1 MRLGSNRG
9 PQVADT
15 DIAFMGLTDVA
26 QAIAQRKLSSLEV
39 TQTCL
44 QRIAQWQ
51 PSRKAF
57 IRIDEEAAVAAAR
70 RADAQL
76 AQRSFQP
83 GPLHGVPL
91 AHKDLFYRSGQVSTC
106 GSLIR
111 RDWRADTTATCLT
124 RLDAA
129 GALDLGT
136 LNMSEFAGGPTGHNI
151 HHGHCASAF
160 HPDHIAGGSSSGSG
174 VAVGAGLVF
183 GALGT
188 DTGGSIRLPASAN
201 GVLGL
206 KPTYG
211 RVSRYGV
218 MPRAWSLDHVGVLAR
233 SAVDAARLM
242 RLISGHDPLDA
253 TSIDQPVP
261 DDGAGLGASV
271 RGVRVG
277 VPDVS
282 ALGGVEPGVQAML
295 ETALDVLRDCGTQSQ
310 AVAIEDMT
318 PLFRCAE
325 TIIKSEA
332 ASIHGPWLRERPQ
345 DYTPLFRSRTEA
357 GLLIPATQ
365 YIDALRWR
373 TQLSR
378 HFMDT
383 TMQGID
389 VLILPCMPYALPT
402 IEDSDVDRSGEAVRA
417 LIGRITMYT
426 RPFNLLG
433 LPVIQIP
440 AGFCPAGLPWGFQ
453 LVGHPFQEGLLL
465 RLAQH
470 FMAQTPSM
478 VRRPQ
483 L

>member
-1 MRLGSNRG
+1 
-9 PQVADT
+9 
-15 DIAFMGLTDVA
+15 
-26 QAIAQRKLSSLEV
+26 
-39 TQTCL
+39 
-44 QRIAQWQ
+44 
-51 PSRKAF
+51 
-57 IRIDEEAAVAAAR
+57 
-70 RADAQL
+70 
-76 AQRSFQP
+76 
-83 GPLHGVPL
+83 
-91 AHKDLFYRSGQVSTC
+91 
-106 GSLIR
+106 
-111 RDWRADTTATCLT
+111 
-124 RLDAA
+124 
-129 GALDLGT
+129 
-136 LNMSEFAGGPTGHNI
+136 
-151 HHGHCASAF
+151 
-160 HPDHIAGGSSSGSG
+160 
-174 VAVGAGLVF
+174 
-183 GALGT
+183 
-188 DTGGSIRLPASAN
+188 
-201 GVLGL
+201 
-206 KPTYG
+206 
-211 RVSRYGV
+211 
-218 MPRAWSLDHVGVLAR
+218 
-233 SAVDAARLM
+233 
-242 RLISGHDPLDA
+242 
-253 TSIDQPVP
+253 
-261 DDGAGLGASV
+261 
-271 RGVRVG
+271 
-277 VPDVS
+277 
-282 ALGGVEPGVQAML
+282 VEPGVQAML

-402 IEDSDVDRSGEAVRA
+402 IADSDVDRSGEAVRA

>member
-1 MRLGSNRG
+1 
-9 PQVADT
+9 VAET
-15 DIAFMGLTDVA
+15 DIAFMGLAEVA
-26 QAIAQRKLSSLEV
+26 QAIAQRQLSSLEV
-39 TQTCL
+39 TQACL

-51 PSRKAF
+51 PSRRAF
-57 IRIDEEAAVAAAR
+57 IRIDDAPALAAAR

-76 AQRSFQP
+76 AQHSFEP

-124 RLDAA
+124 RLAQA

-160 HPDHIAGGSSSGSG
+160 NPRYIAGGSSSGSG

-211 RVSRYGV
+211 RVSRYAV
-218 MPRAWSLDHVGVLAR
+218 MPRAWSLDHVGVLTR
-233 SAVDAARLM
+233 TAVDAARLM
-242 RLISGHDPLDA
+242 RLIAGHDPLDA
-253 TSIDQPVP
+253 TSIDQPVS
-261 DDGAGLGASV
+261 DYEAGLGQAV

-295 ETALDVLRDCGTQSQ
+295 DAALGVLRDCGLQPQ
-310 AVAIEDMT
+310 AAPVEDMT

-373 TQLSR
+373 THLSR
-378 HFMDT
+378 AFMDR

-389 VLILPCMPYALPT
+389 VLILPCMPCALPT
-402 IEDSDVDRSGEAVRA
+402 LADADVERSGEAVRA

-433 LPVIQIP
+433 LPVVQIP

-453 LVGHPFQEGLLL
+453 LVGHPFQEALLL
-465 RLAQH
+465 RLAHH
-470 FMAQTPSM
+470 FMAQTTAW
-478 VRRPQ
+478 RRLPV

>member
-1 MRLGSNRG
+1 M
-9 PQVADT
+9 
-15 DIAFMGLTDVA
+15 AFMGMTEVA
-26 QAIAQRKLSSLEV
+26 QAIAQRQLSALEV
-39 TQTCL
+39 TQACL
-44 QRIAQWQ
+44 QRITDWQ

-57 IRIDEEAAVAAAR
+57 IRIDAEPALAAAK

-91 AHKDLFYRSGQVSTC
+91 AHKDLFYRRGLVSTC

-111 RDWRADTTATCLT
+111 RDWKANDTATCLT
-124 RLDAA
+124 RLDQA

-160 HPDHIAGGSSSGSG
+160 HPDYIAGGSSSGSG

-183 GALGT
+183 GSLGT

-211 RVSRYGV
+211 RVSRHAV
-218 MPRAWSLDHVGVLAR
+218 MPRSWSLDHVGMLTRNAT
-233 SAVDAARLM
+233 DAARLL
-242 RLISGHDPLDA
+242 RLIAGPDPLDA
-253 TSIDQPVP
+253 TALDQPVP
-261 DDGAGLGASV
+261 DYEAGLGAAV

-277 VPDVS
+277 VPNID
-282 ALGGVEPGVQAML
+282 ALGGVEPVVQAML
-295 ETALDVLRDCGTQSQ
+295 DQALAVLQHCGTQSV
-310 AVAIEDMT
+310 AVSIGDMN

-357 GLLIPATQ
+357 GFLIPATQ

-373 TQLSR
+373 AHLTR

-383 TMQGID
+383 TMHGID
-389 VLILPCMPYALPT
+389 VLIMPCMPYALPT
-402 IEDSDVDRSGEAVRA
+402 IAGSDVDGSGEAVRA
-417 LIGRITMYT
+417 LIGRITLFT

-433 LPVIQIP
+433 LPAIQIP
-440 AGFCPAGLPWGFQ
+440 AGFCPAGLPLGFQ
-453 LVGHPFQEGLLL
+453 LVGHPFQEALLL
-465 RLAQH
+465 RLAHH
-470 FMAQTPSM
+470 FMAETTSL